1 MKSFKKVAL
10 TLMTVVMMLLMS
22 TSVFA
27 ADSPTKTSFNAS
39 MTKTSSVYNG
49 KKQNLKNL
57 VVVTKANGKKIPAKY
72 YNVKVNKTCK
82 NAGKY
87 TVTITGKGKYAG
99 YVQKL
104 TYTVKAKTQKVTV
117 KKDSYTTTAAKV
129 KKRVKSFNPGV
140 TFKKGTA
147 TYTTNNTNIK
157 VGKNGKIYVAKGTK
171 KGTYQVK
178 VTVKAKNYK
187 KVTKYIKVTVK

>member
-1 MKSFKKVAL
+1 MKSLKKVAL

-27 ADSPTKTSFNAS
+27 ADSPVKSSFNAS
-39 MTKTSSVYNG
+39 MTKTTSVYNG
-49 KKQNLKNL
+49 KKQNLKDL
-57 VVVTKANGKKIPAKY
+57 VVVTKANGKKIAAKY
-72 YNVKVNKTCK
+72 YDVKVNKTCK
-82 NAGKY
+82 DAGKY
-87 TVTITGKGKYAG
+87 TVTVTGKGKYAG

-104 TYTVKAKTQKVTV
+104 TYTVTAKTQKVTV

-129 KKRVKSFNPGV
+129 KNKVKSFNPGV

-147 TYTTNNTNIK
+147 TYTTNNSNIK

-171 KGTYQVK
+171 KGTYQVR
-178 VTVKAKNYK
+178 VTVKAKNYQ

>member
-147 TYTTNNTNIK
+147 TYTKTTPTPKLVRMARFMLPK
-157 VGKNGKIYVAKGTK
+157 VLRRVLIR
-171 KGTYQVK
+171 
-178 VTVKAKNYK
+178 
-187 KVTKYIKVTVK
+187 

>member
-1 MKSFKKVAL
+1 MKMFKKVAL

-27 ADSPTKTSFNAS
+27 ADSPVKTSFNAS
-39 MTKTSSVYNG
+39 MTKTTSVYNG
-49 KKQNLKNL
+49 KKQNLKDL
-57 VVVTKANGKKIPAKY
+57 VVVTKANGKKIAAKY
-72 YNVKVNKTCK
+72 YDVKVNKTCK
-82 NAGKY
+82 NVGKY

-104 TYTVKAKTQKVTV
+104 TYTVTAKTQKVTV

-129 KKRVKSFNPGV
+129 KNKVKSFNPGI

-171 KGTYQVK
+171 KGIYQVK
-178 VTVKAKNYK
+178 VTVKAKNYE